1 MARGRSPVAP
11 SVWLWMGS
19 RSHGMLRPMDGAG
32 RSPDALTL
40 GAFGVA
46 VTLGGANFLA
56 VRFSNRELPPF
67 WGAGLRFLLAALLFV
82 VIALALR
89 LRWPRGRQLV
99 LTALYGSLSFAISYA
114 LLYWA
119 LVRVTAGVAVVVLAI
134 VPLVTLLLAVAQ
146 GLERL
151 RARGAIGALLALAGI
166 AWMAIGPQQVALP
179 LGALAAMLAAAT
191 CIGQS
196 IILGKRLSAN
206 HPAMTN
212 AVGMMAGSAL
222 LLGLSAA
229 AGESWTF
236 PRHAEAFWAVTYL
249 VTLGSVGLF
258 VLVLLVV
265 RRWTASAT
273 SYMFV
278 LFPVVT
284 MALGAWV
291 ADEPVTAQAVSGA
304 ALVVV
309 GVWFG
314 ALSPGARRLAAPM
327 PAQAPPPV
335 TREL

>member
-1 MARGRSPVAP
+1 MA
-11 SVWLWMGS
+11 
-19 RSHGMLRPMDGAG
+19 GAG

-40 GAFGVA
+40 GAFAVA

-67 WGAGLRFLLAALLFV
+67 WGAGLRFALAALAFV

-89 LRWPRGRQLV
+89 LRWPRGRQLT

-119 LVRVTAGVAVVVLAI
+119 LLRVTAGVAAVVLAV
-134 VPLVTLLLAVAQ
+134 VPLATLLLAAAQ
-146 GLERL
+146 RLERL
-151 RARGAIGALLALAGI
+151 GPRGAMGALLALAGI
-166 AWMAIGPQQVALP
+166 VWMTVGPQRVVVP
-179 LGALAAMLAAAT
+179 LSALAAMLAAAV

-212 AVGMMAGSAL
+212 AVGMTAGAL
-222 LLGLSAA
+222 LLLVISAA
-229 AGESWTF
+229 AGDSWAL
-236 PRHAEAFWAVTYL
+236 PRQAEAAWAVAYL

-284 MALGAWV
+284 MALGAAL
-291 ADEPVTAQAVSGA
+291 ADEPVTGQAVTGA
-304 ALVVV
+304 ALVML
-309 GVWFG
+309 GVWLG
-314 ALSPGARRLAAPM
+314 ALSPGARRLAAPL
-327 PAQAPPPV
+327 PAQAPPPAP
-335 TREL
+335 EAP